1 MTAPAL
7 PDRRSFMKPMRTI
20 ALLLFLLT
28 LAACASTTVKNQWR
42 DPSWHGPPASNAVVV
57 GIARSDTT
65 RRVFED
71 TFAQQ
76 LMAAGIHAVP
86 AYTQVQPGE
95 DGRVKLS
102 EFVRQ
107 SNADVVIA
115 TRVQRVQQKVDV
127 YPNYTPVGYGG
138 FYGWY
143 GGAWAATPTI
153 SQYEV
158 VTLETTV
165 WDPKSE
171 KLVWAATTERV
182 ASQDIPKVT
191 TQLAQTL
198 IPRMKADGVL
208 R

>member
-1 MTAPAL
+1 
-7 PDRRSFMKPMRTI
+7 MKLLRPI
-20 ALLLFLLT
+20 ALVLVLT
-28 LAACASTTVKNQWR
+28 LAACATTTVRDQWK
-42 DPSWHGPPASNAVVV
+42 DPSFHGPPASNAVVV
-57 GIARSDTT
+57 GIAKSETT

-76 LMAAGIHAVP
+76 LAAAGVHAVA
-86 AYTQVQPGE
+86 AYTQVKAGD
-95 DGRVKLS
+95 DGRIQLP

-107 SNADVVIA
+107 SSADVVIA
-115 TRVQRVQQKVDV
+115 TRVQRVQQKTDV
-127 YPNYTPVGYGG
+127 YPTYTPVGYGG

-143 GGAWAATPTI
+143 GTAWAATPTI

-165 WDPKSE
+165 WDPKTE
-171 KLVWAATTERV
+171 KLIWAATTQRI
-182 ASQDIPKVT
+182 ASGDVPKAT
-191 TQLAQTL
+191 EQLAQTL

>member
-1 MTAPAL
+1 
-7 PDRRSFMKPMRTI
+7 MKAMRTI
-20 ALLLFLLT
+20 AFLFSLALT
-28 LAACASTTVKNQWR
+28 ACASTQVKNQWR
-42 DPSWHGPPASNAVVV
+42 DPSWHGAPASNAVVV
-57 GIARSDTT
+57 GIAKSDTM

-76 LMAAGIHAVP
+76 LTAAGVHAVP
-86 AYTQVQPGE
+86 AYTQVQAGE
-95 DGRVKLS
+95 DGRIKLS
-102 EFVRQ
+102 DFVRQ

-127 YPNYTPVGYGG
+127 YPNYAPVGYGG

-143 GGAWAATPTI
+143 GGAWAATPTV

-158 VTLETTV
+158 VTLETTA
-165 WDPKSE
+165 WDPKTE

-182 ASQDIPKVT
+182 ASQDVPKVT

-198 IPRMKADGVL
+198 IPLMKKDGVL

>member
-1 MTAPAL
+1 
-7 PDRRSFMKPMRTI
+7 MKLLRPI
-20 ALLLFLLT
+20 ALVLVLT
-28 LAACASTTVKNQWR
+28 LAACASTTVRDQWK
-42 DPSWHGPPASNAVVV
+42 DPSFRGPPATNAVVV
-57 GIARSDTT
+57 GIAKSETT

-76 LMAAGIHAVP
+76 LTAAGVHAVA
-86 AYTQVQPGE
+86 AYTQVKPGD
-95 DGRVKLS
+95 DGRIQLP

-107 SNADVVIA
+107 SSADVVIA
-115 TRVQRVQQKVDV
+115 TRVQRVQQKTDV
-127 YPNYTPVGYGG
+127 YPTYTPVGYGG

-143 GGAWAATPTI
+143 GTAWAATPTI

-165 WDPKSE
+165 WDPKTE
-171 KLVWAATTERV
+171 KLIWAATTQRV
-182 ASQDIPKVT
+182 ASQDVPKVT
-191 TQLAQTL
+191 QQLAQTL

>member
-1 MTAPAL
+1 
-7 PDRRSFMKPMRTI
+7 MKPTHTI
-20 ALLLFLLT
+20 ACLLTVT
-28 LAACASTTVKNQWR
+28 LAACATTSVLNQWK
-42 DPSWHGPPASNAVVV
+42 DPAWQGPPARDIVVV

-76 LMAAGIHAVP
+76 LNAAGLNAVP

-95 DGRVKLS
+95 DGRVKLGDLVKS
-102 EFVRQ
+102 
-107 SNADVVIA
+107 SNAQAVVV
-115 TRVQRVQQKVDV
+115 TRVQRVQQKVNV
-127 YPNYTPVGYGG
+127 SPGYTPIGYGG

-143 GGAWAATPTI
+143 GTAWAATPTVT
-153 SQYEV
+153 QYEV

-165 WDPKSE
+165 WDAHSE
-171 KLVWAATTERV
+171 KVVWGATTERV

-198 IPRMKADGVL
+198 IPRMRSDGII

>member
-1 MTAPAL
+1 
-7 PDRRSFMKPMRTI
+7 MKTTRTI
-20 ALLLFLLT
+20 ACLLTLT
-28 LAACASTTVKNQWR
+28 LAACATTSVLNQWK
-42 DPSWHGPPASNAVVV
+42 DPTWRGPPATNVVVV

-76 LMAAGIHAVP
+76 LNAAGVHAVP
-86 AYTQVQPGE
+86 AYTQVQAGE
-95 DGRVKLS
+95 DGRVKLND
-102 EFVRQ
+102 FVKT
-107 SNADVVIA
+107 SGAEAVLV
-115 TRVQRVQQKVDV
+115 TRVQRVQQKINVSPG
-127 YPNYTPVGYGG
+127 YAPVGYGG

-143 GGAWAATPTI
+143 GGAWASTPTV

-165 WDPKSE
+165 WDTRSE
-171 KLVWAATTERV
+171 KVVWGATTERV

-198 IPRMKADGVL
+198 IPRMKSDGVL

>member
-1 MTAPAL
+1 
-7 PDRRSFMKPMRTI
+7 MKTTRPI
-20 ALLLFLLT
+20 ACFLALT
-28 LAACASTTVKNQWR
+28 LAACATTSVLNQWK
-42 DPSWHGPPASNAVVV
+42 DPTWQGPPATQVVVV

-71 TFAQQ
+71 TFVQQ
-76 LMAAGIHAVP
+76 LNAAGLHALP

-95 DGRVKLS
+95 DGSVKLS
-102 EFVRQ
+102 DFVKT
-107 SNADVVIA
+107 SGAEAVMV
-115 TRVQRVQQKVDV
+115 TRVQRVQQKINVSPG
-127 YPNYTPVGYGG
+127 YAPVGYGR

-143 GGAWAATPTI
+143 GTAWAASPTV

-165 WDPKSE
+165 WDTRSE
-171 KLVWAATTERV
+171 KVVWGATTERV

-198 IPRMKADGVL
+198 IPRMKSDGVL